1 MESVNGGRGSS
12 SYNGYGATTNNG
24 PGGPYAPND
33 YLGGE
38 PLNPVPDGLWPIWR
52 GTL

>member
-1 MESVNGGRGSS
+1 MESVNGERGDS
-12 SYNGYGATTNNG
+12 AFNG
-24 PGGPYAPND
+24 PAGPYTPND

-38 PLNPVPDGLWPIWR
+38 PPNQVPDGLWPIWR